1 MKIKFNRSP
10 SSPNENNILKVN
22 YAPSKRPISKW
33 RFRTVLILFLLPF
46 VAFGGYLIYR
56 TVYNLLFVNAP
67 GFLVVNQITV
77 KAPYDGEVEFI
88 KRPGESVSKG
98 EIIVRIK
105 NQVIENQYYELSSN
119 LQQQVKPSTD
129 QRPSS
134 ELLNTAKELYEN
146 RLKTYREILSLKDK
160 GAATNAE
167 VSNALSQLNSAKM
180 SYLELKSSS
189 EKSNISYTPPISDNV
204 RLNELKS
211 ILESLVIRAP
221 QSGIVASSFV
231 NEGEW
236 ISKGS
241 DLVLIQDDN
250 NIRIKAFLDPNK
262 SKYIV
267 LNKKVR
273 VILPNGQSIEAKI
286 VSFNSQTQRTPA
298 DLISP
303 FEKDK
308 LSLVVDLEPI
318 ESIPENLRVNYLPV
332 KVIF

>member
-1 MKIKFNRSP
+1 MKIKFDSSP

-46 VAFGGYLIYR
+46 IIFGGYLIYK
-56 TVYNLLFVNAP
+56 TAYNLLFINAP
-67 GFLVVNQITV
+67 GFLIINQITV
-77 KAPYDGEVEFI
+77 KASYDGEVEFI

-98 EIIVRIK
+98 EIIARIK

-119 LQQQVKPSTD
+119 LLSVKPSTD
-129 QRPSS
+129 QRPSP

-167 VSNALSQLNSAKM
+167 VSNALSQLNSAEI
-180 SYLELKSSS
+180 SYLQLKSSS
-189 EKSNISYTPPISDNV
+189 QGSNIAYMHPISDNV
-204 RLNELKS
+204 RLSELKS
-211 ILESLVIRAP
+211 ILESLVIKAP
-221 QSGIVASSFV
+221 QSGIVASSLV
-231 NEGEW
+231 NEGEL
-236 ISKGS
+236 INKGS
-241 DLVLIQDDN
+241 ELISIQNDN
-250 NIRIKAFLDPNK
+250 NIRIEAFLDPDK
-262 SKYIV
+262 SRYVV

-286 VSFNSQTQRTPA
+286 VSFNLQTQRTPA